1 MEEKNVLKI
10 RFGFADRMENFQGQE
25 GIGLN
30 NETLLVYGD
39 FYGIINF
46 SGEDYVVAKAVEDE
60 SNNCPDLIDKYIVR
74 PATLHQY
81 NDGSEELVLNQEEN
95 DQCKLLEEIF
105 NNSKENITSK
115 TDIIELYSTIE
126 DGSFSVDSLAL
137 GNEISAT
144 SISDEAFKRE
154 VEEMKKRSRQL

>member
-1 MEEKNVLKI
+1 MLKI
-10 RFGFADRMENFQGQE
+10 RFGFADSMNNFQGQE
-25 GIGLN
+25 GIGIKDGV
-30 NETLLVYGD
+30 LLTYAD
-39 FYGIINF
+39 YYGIINH
-46 SGEDYVVAKAVEDE
+46 SGSDYLVAKAIEDE
-60 SNNCPDLIDKYIVR
+60 SNNCPELVGNFIIR

-144 SISDEAFKRE
+144 SSSDEAFKRE